1 MHDMQM
7 VGDLADRIV
16 VLNFGHK
23 LAEGE
28 PEDVLNDPQVIDA
41 YLGTGTSRH

>member
-1 MHDMQM
+1 MQM
-7 VGDLADRIV
+7 VADLADRIV

-28 PEDVLNDPQVIDA
+28 PQDVLNDSQVISA
-41 YLGTGTSRH
+41 YLGAGVSKH